1 MIKSGEKI
9 FQNVVTFLGPQSY
22 IVCKAIRE
30 DLLLS
35 HLGGQQMNQEAR
47 NESLERAIE
56 NYSNMLYKICF
67 VILKNEQDTKD
78 VLQETFLTYMTK
90 RPRFHSEEHKKAWLI
105 KVSQNKCKEFLRFHK
120 KHAAVPLEEVEE
132 SIGITKGLGFEDKE
146 KLNLIW
152 NLNVKLKT
160 VVILYYIEGYS
171 VKETAAILNISEV
184 AVKKRLQRA
193 REILS
198 ELGKAYD
205 GGLVCD

>member
-1 MIKSGEKI
+1 
-9 FQNVVTFLGPQSY
+9 
-22 IVCKAIRE
+22 
-30 DLLLS
+30 
-35 HLGGQQMNQEAR
+35 MNQEAR
-47 NESLERAIE
+47 NASLERAIE

-132 SIGITKGLGFEDKE
+132 SISVTDGMDAYTSETLS
-146 KLNLIW
+146 LIW
-152 NLNVKLKT
+152 NLKYKLKS

-171 VKETAAILNISEV
+171 VKEVAQILGISES
-184 AVKKRLQRA
+184 AVKKRLERA
-193 REILS
+193 RK
-198 ELGKAYD
+198 ELRIVADVD
-205 GGLVCD
+205 GGLVYERI